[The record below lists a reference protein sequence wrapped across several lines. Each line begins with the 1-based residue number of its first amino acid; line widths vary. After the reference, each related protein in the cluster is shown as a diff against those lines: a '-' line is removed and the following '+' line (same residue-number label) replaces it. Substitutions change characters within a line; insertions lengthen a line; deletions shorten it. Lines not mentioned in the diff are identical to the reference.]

1 MNEYTG
7 EIKEFSPEV
16 EIAEPF
22 VPIEKS
28 DMTKRQRKDMLVSK
42 FDNKSKL
49 GKMYTSLRIA
59 HRTRNK

>member
-7 EIKEFSPEV
+7 EIKEFPPEA
-16 EIAEPF
+16 EIEEPF

-28 DMTKRQRKDMLVSK
+28 NMTKRQRKDMLVSK

-49 GKMYTSLRIA
+49 GKMYTKLRVM
-59 HRTRNK
+59 HRTRNR